1 MQRRTAVSNISD
13 APARQQAVDSVN
25 SVLVQAPAGSGKT
38 TLLTQRY
45 LRLLAQVDTPE
56 RILALTFTRLAAQ
69 EMRRRVL
76 HALAAGADAVCP
88 PRMNQR
94 TWELAVAA
102 KRHMDVLQLNIAAQP
117 SRLRIETIDAFNA
130 WLANQL
136 PIAAGAGSGL
146 RVLTDAKP
154 CYQEAARRALAH
166 AGEDAFGAAVDRVLA
181 LDDQRWSQLV
191 KMITEMLPARER
203 WLPLLAGNLRA
214 ASTLDPAQ
222 LLEVRAH
229 FDQDLRLLITRSL
242 LRAQEA
248 LGVERLA
255 ISCRLLQGAAQRLG
269 DQAQHLAEWRH
280 NQTPLQPDAA
290 DVERWRGLATSFL
303 TNDLTLRKQVN
314 KNQGFP
320 PGCIDKP
327 AMEDLLEEL
336 GRDSDAR
343 DMLRE
348 LHSLPHPAYGDEQ
361 WARVRDV
368 AQVLVLAAAELD
380 GVFRE
385 QGAVDFSAVSIA
397 ALRALG
403 GETPTDLSLRL
414 DYRLQHLLVDEFQ
427 DTSAA
432 QLGLVQLLTAGWQA
446 GDGRSAFCVGDPMQ
460 SIYGFREAEV
470 RAFLELADE
479 GLGEVRFDVQRL
491 QTNFRSTLPIVDWIN
506 GCFARLMPRSD
517 DRERGAIAFRPSRPS
532 PDHSMDVGAGVQ
544 LRGYADRQ
552 DESDAIAAVIDSEL
566 KSHPQWQ
573 IAVLVRAKSHAGAIA
588 ASLRARGIG
597 FRAVDIEP
605 LSDRGAVRDIIMLTR
620 ALLHFGDRTAWLALL
635 RAPWTGLE
643 LADLLLLARAHP
655 LIWDSLQD
663 EALLQRLSE
672 PGRVRCR
679 RVRETLSAA
688 FKLRN
693 ETSLVRWIER
703 TWLCL
708 GGASCAA
715 GEAELELA
723 QAAFY
728 RLKAFEERGM
738 PDVSALTESFAD
750 LFADSGS
757 SGSVQIMTIHRAKG
771 LEFDFVVLPALNRP
785 SPPNQGRLLLAHQF
799 ARTGRGGMVMAARPA
814 VGAERDRLFDF
825 LRFQQS
831 AASKLEAQ
839 RLLYVA
845 CTRAKSRLWLT
856 ASFETAADR
865 EPDDT
870 ADAAPLKPRAGSLLA
885 ALWPAV
891 RAEFV
896 MPQLPSAGVRAEN
909 EGAPR
914 GGPLSRLPADFSQ
927 HLAALPLPADTPLTS
942 EVRDETP
949 VFDWAGET
957 ARRVGTL
964 VHAELQAMDL
974 ARTDER
980 TLRSR
985 DAQFRQWL
993 AAHGVPAERLAQA
1006 AARVT
1011 EALLAVHRDERAR
1024 WILASGYRDDWR
1036 EHALS
1041 GILDEQIHRIVLDRS
1056 FIDAGVRWIIDY
1068 KTSQHQGSGV
1078 EQFLDREV
1086 ERYRPQLQRYG
1097 RLARKLG
1104 PETVRL
1110 GLYFPLM
1117 RAWRE
1122 LDFP

>member
-1 MQRRTAVSNISD
+1 MSEIGDLQ
-13 APARQQAVDSVN
+13 AREQAVDSVD

-45 LRLLAQVDTPE
+45 LRLLAQVDSPE

-76 HALAAGADAVCP
+76 DALAAARGAEKPAH
-88 PRMNQR
+88 MNER
-94 TWELAVAA
+94 TWELARAA
-102 KRHMDVLQLNIAAQP
+102 QRHMTALRLDVAAQP
-117 SRLRIETIDAFNA
+117 GRLRIETIDAFNA

-146 RVLTDAKP
+146 RVVTDAKP
-154 CYQEAARRALAH
+154 SYREAARRALAH
-166 AGEDAFGAAVDRVLA
+166 TGADAFGVAVERVLE
-181 LDDQRWSQLV
+181 LDDQRWFQLV
-191 KMITEMLPARER
+191 SLITDMLPSRDR

-214 ASTLDPAQ
+214 ASAIGEAQ

-242 LRAQEA
+242 FRVQEG
-248 LGVERLA
+248 LGLERLG
-255 ISCRLLQGAAQRLG
+255 SCWQLLVGAAQRMGAAADPTALR
-269 DQAQHLAEWRH
+269 A
-280 NQTPLQPDAA
+280 DAA
-290 DVERWRGLATSFL
+290 DVDRWRALAAGLLTS
-303 TNDLTLRKQVN
+303 DLSLRKQVN

-320 PGCIDKP
+320 PGCADKP

-336 GRDSDAR
+336 GRDPQTR
-343 DMLRE
+343 ELLRE
-348 LHSLPHPAYGDEQ
+348 LYSLPDPAYSDEQ

-368 AQVLVLAAAELD
+368 AQVLVLAAAELE

-403 GETPTDLSLRL
+403 GDTPTDLALRL

-432 QLGLVQLLTAGWQA
+432 QLGLVQRLMAGWQS

-479 GLGEVRFDVQRL
+479 GLGEVRFDVRRL
-491 QTNFRSTLPIVDWIN
+491 QTNFRSTGIIVDWIN
-506 GCFARLMPRSD
+506 RCFSQLMPQSD
-517 DRERGAIAFRPSRPS
+517 DRERGAIAFRPSLAS
-532 PDHSMDVGAGVQ
+532 PGHVASTEGGVQ
-544 LRGYADRQ
+544 LSGFVDRQ
-552 DESDAIAAVIDSEL
+552 EESDAVAVAIEAEL
-566 KSHPQWQ
+566 LMHPAWQ
-573 IAVLVRAKSHAGAIA
+573 IAVLVRAKSHAATIA
-588 ASLRARGIG
+588 MSLRARGIR
-597 FRAVDIEP
+597 FRAVDIEA
-605 LSDRGAVRDIIMLTR
+605 LSDRAVVRDIIMLTR
-620 ALLHFGDRTAWLALL
+620 ALLHFADKTAWLALL
-635 RAPWTGLE
+635 RAPWAGLE
-643 LADLLLLARAHP
+643 LADLWRLARAHA
-655 LIWDSLQD
+655 LIWDALQD
-663 EALLQRLSE
+663 EALLEQLSA
-672 PGRVRCR
+672 PGGKRCR
-679 RVRETLSAA
+679 RVRDTLQAA
-688 FKLRN
+688 FKVRN
-693 ETSLVRWIER
+693 ASSLTRWIER

-715 GEAELELA
+715 SDEDLELA
-723 QAAFY
+723 RAAFA
-728 RLKAFEERGM
+728 RLSVLEERGM
-738 PDVSALTESFAD
+738 PDVSELADSFAE
-750 LFADSGS
+750 LFADSGT

-814 VGAERDRLFDF
+814 VGAERDRLFEF
-825 LRFQQS
+825 LRTQQNI
-831 AASKLEAQ
+831 ANKLEAQ

-856 ASFETAADR
+856 ASFEAATAAS
-865 EPDDT
+865 
-870 ADAAPLKPRAGSLLA
+870 LKPRAGSLLA

-891 RAEFV
+891 HAQFV
-896 MPQLPSAGVRAEN
+896 WPHLPDPVAFDAN
-909 EGAPR
+909 AGAPR
-914 GGPLSRLPADFSQ
+914 GGPLWRLPLDFAQ
-927 HLAALPLPADTPLTS
+927 HLAAMPAADTALTR
-942 EVRDETP
+942 ELRDETP

-964 VHAELQAMDL
+964 VHAELQSMDV
-974 ARTDER
+974 ARADR
-980 TLRSR
+980 ATLQAR
-985 DAQFRQWL
+985 DADFRRWL

-1011 EALLAVHRDERAR
+1011 EALLAVQGDARAR

-1041 GILDEQIHRIVLDRS
+1041 GVLDDQVHRIVLDRS

-1086 ERYRPQLQRYG
+1086 ERYRAQLHRYG
-1097 RLARKLG
+1097 RLVQKLG
-1104 PETVRL
+1104 PEPVRL

-1122 LDFP
+1122 IEFS

>member
-1 MQRRTAVSNISD
+1 MSESGD
-13 APARQQAVDSVN
+13 LKAREQAVDSVH

-45 LRLLAQVDTPE
+45 LRLLAQVDSPE

-76 HALAAGADAVCP
+76 DALAAASGPDRP
-88 PRMNQR
+88 PHMNAR
-94 TWELAVAA
+94 TWELARAA
-102 KRHMDVLQLNIAAQP
+102 QRHLAVLKLDVAAQP
-117 SRLRIETIDAFNA
+117 GRLRIETIDAFNA

-136 PIAAGAGSGL
+136 PIAAGAGSGR
-146 RVLTDAKP
+146 RVMADAKP
-154 CYQEAARRALAH
+154 SYQEAARRALAH
-166 AGEDAFGAAVDRVLA
+166 GGEDAFGVAVERVLE
-181 LDDQRWSQLV
+181 LDDQRWFQLV
-191 KMITEMLPARER
+191 GLITDMLPARDR

-214 ASTLDPAQ
+214 ASAIGEAQ
-222 LLEVRAH
+222 LLEVRGH
-229 FDQDLRLLITRSL
+229 FDQDLQLLITRSL
-242 LRAQEA
+242 LRAQEG
-248 LGVERLA
+248 LGLERLDA
-255 ISCRLLQGAAQRLG
+255 CRRLLSGAAQRLG
-269 DQAQHLAEWRH
+269 EDAGYLAGWRADS
-280 NQTPLQPDAA
+280 TALRPDAA
-290 DVERWRGLATSFL
+290 DIDRWRALAASLL
-303 TNDLTLRKQVN
+303 TQDLSLRKQVN
-314 KNQGFP
+314 KKQGFP

-336 GRDSDAR
+336 GRDPQMR
-343 DMLRE
+343 EWLRE
-348 LHSLPHPAYGDEQ
+348 LYSLPDPKYSDEQ

-403 GETPTDLSLRL
+403 GDTPTDLALRL

-432 QLGLVQLLTAGWQA
+432 QLGLVQRLTAGWQS

-479 GLGEVRFDVQRL
+479 GLGEVRFEVQRL
-491 QTNFRSTLPIVDWIN
+491 ETNFRSTGIIVDWIN
-506 GCFARLMPRSD
+506 RCFSQLMAQSD
-517 DRERGAIAFRPSRPS
+517 DRERGAIAFRPSLASPS
-532 PDHSMDVGAGVQ
+532 HAASTEGGVQ
-544 LRGYADRQ
+544 LAGFLDRQ
-552 DESDAIAAVIDSEL
+552 EESDAIAAAIEAEL
-566 KSHPQWQ
+566 LLHPQWQ
-573 IAVLVRAKSHAGAIA
+573 VAVLVRAKSHAAGIA
-588 ASLRARGIG
+588 MSLRARGIR
-597 FRAVDIEP
+597 FRAVDIEA
-605 LSDRGAVRDIIMLTR
+605 LSDRAVVRDIIMLTR
-620 ALLHFGDRTAWLALL
+620 ALLHFADKTAWLALL
-635 RAPWTGLE
+635 RAPWAGLE
-643 LADLLLLARAHP
+643 LADLWRLARAHP
-655 LIWDSLQD
+655 LIWDALHD
-663 EALLQRLSE
+663 EALLQHLSE
-672 PGRVRCR
+672 PGRLRCI
-679 RVRETLSAA
+679 RVRDTLQAA
-688 FKLRN
+688 FKVRST
-693 ETSLVRWIER
+693 TSLTRWIER

-715 GEAELELA
+715 GDEDLELA
-723 QAAFY
+723 RAAFY
-728 RLKAFEERGM
+728 RLNVLEERGM
-738 PDVSALTESFAD
+738 PDVSELTDSFAE
-750 LFADSGS
+750 LFADSGT
-757 SGSVQIMTIHRAKG
+757 SGCVQIMTIHRAKG

-814 VGAERDRLFDF
+814 VGAERDRLFEF
-825 LRFQQS
+825 LRTQQNI
-831 AASKLEAQ
+831 ANKLEAR

-856 ASFETAADR
+856 ASFEGATGGMA
-865 EPDDT
+865 
-870 ADAAPLKPRAGSLLA
+870 KPRAGSLLA

-891 RAEFV
+891 HAQFV
-896 MPQLPSAGVRAEN
+896 LPHLPDAVAFDAN
-909 EGAPR
+909 AGAPR
-914 GGPLSRLPADFSQ
+914 GGPLWRLPLDFAQ
-927 HLAALPLPADTPLTS
+927 HLAAMPAADAVLTS

-964 VHAELQAMDL
+964 VHAELQSMDV
-974 ARTDER
+974 AHADRA
-980 TLRSR
+980 TLQSR
-985 DAQFRQWL
+985 DADFRQWL
-993 AAHGVPAERLAQA
+993 AAHGVPPERLAQA

-1011 EALLAVHRDERAR
+1011 DALLAVQGDERAR

-1041 GILDEQIHRIVLDRS
+1041 GVLDDQVHRIVLDRS

-1086 ERYRPQLQRYG
+1086 ERYRAQLHRYG
-1097 RLARKLG
+1097 RLVQKLG
-1104 PETVRL
+1104 PEPVRL

-1122 LDFP
+1122 IEFAQEPAAAKT